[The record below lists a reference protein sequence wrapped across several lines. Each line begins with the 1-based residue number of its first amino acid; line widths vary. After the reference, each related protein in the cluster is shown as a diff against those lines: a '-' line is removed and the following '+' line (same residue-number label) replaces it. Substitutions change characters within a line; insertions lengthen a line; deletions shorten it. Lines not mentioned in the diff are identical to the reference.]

1 MEIAAKL
8 FTETDAERVH
18 LHVIP
23 LGHQEMTEFMVSH
36 QETQAEEAEDKHQDI
51 AK

>member
-1 MEIAAKL
+1 MAVPKEFLA
-8 FTETDAERVH
+8 ETDAERIH

-23 LGHQEMTEFMVSH
+23 LGHQEMTEFMDSH